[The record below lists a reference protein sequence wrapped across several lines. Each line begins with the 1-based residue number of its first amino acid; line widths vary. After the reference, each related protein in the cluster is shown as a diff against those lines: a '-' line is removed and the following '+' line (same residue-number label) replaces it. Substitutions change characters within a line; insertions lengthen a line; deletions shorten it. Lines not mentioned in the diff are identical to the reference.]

1 MIYNHGDIWTYQKKN
16 QETGDM
22 AGLGTLINA
31 AGIAAGGIMGL
42 VFGKFMKEFWI
53 K

>member
-1 MIYNHGDIWTYQKKN
+1 M
-16 QETGDM
+16 DM

-42 VFGKFMKEFWI
+42 VFGKFMKERYQDTLTMAC
-53 K
+53 